1 MIKLE
6 NYGYAMGSPF
16 HQELISSGAGGMS
29 NGSNVNIMG
38 GNEQGL
44 SPPYSNQSP
53 HSVQSNLAL
62 SPHAY
67 LGKLKIKQFVV
78 KNS

>member
-1 MIKLE
+1 M
-6 NYGYAMGSPF
+6 NNG
-16 HQELISSGAGGMS
+16 QSGNNSAPNSGNVIGGH
-29 NGSNVNIMG
+29 
-38 GNEQGL
+38 EQGL

-67 LGKLKIKQFVV
+67 LGK
-78 KNS
+78 